1 MENYSAVL
9 LFRQF
14 MTDLKGCD
22 KRAWKHWASHNDEGL
37 GGG

>member
-9 LFRQF
+9 LFRLF

-22 KRAWKHWASHNDEGL
+22 KRAWKHRASHNDEGL